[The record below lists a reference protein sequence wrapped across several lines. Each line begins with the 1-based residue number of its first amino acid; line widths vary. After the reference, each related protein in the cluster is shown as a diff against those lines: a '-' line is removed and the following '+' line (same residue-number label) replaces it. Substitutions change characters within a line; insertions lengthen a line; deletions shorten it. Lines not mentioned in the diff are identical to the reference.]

1 MKKGI
6 VLILVVA
13 CLYSFGQSDTTQY
26 RLGNRMVMIIT
37 DSEGHSDN
45 DWDDF
50 DITDTADS
58 DSRGVE
64 ANLQLQ
70 FGVNG
75 FTTPEG
81 SIGLPD
87 QMAMMELDYS
97 KSRSFAIN
105 TMWYINKMKSSTLFI
120 SPGLGLDYNSYFFK
134 NNISISTAN
143 DTVLFSSDT
152 ITSFKKYKFRTTYL
166 QVPLIVGVRI
176 GKNKMKSP
184 IKLELGAIAGYN
196 IGAMVKTRHEE
207 EGTRYKNK
215 IKDDYNLSPFRLT
228 ATARIGIG
236 SFGFF
241 ANYAFTPLFEK
252 NKSPELMPFT
262 VGLQIGG
269 F

>member
-1 MKKGI
+1 MKKWI
-6 VLILVVA
+6 APILVLA
-13 CLYSFGQSDTTQY
+13 CLSSYGQGDTTQY
-26 RLGNRMVMIIT
+26 RLGNKKVMIIT
-37 DSEGHSDN
+37 ASEGVLDN

-50 DITDTADS
+50 DISDTADS
-58 DSRGVE
+58 ESRGVE

-70 FGVNG
+70 IGVNG
-75 FTTPEG
+75 FTTPQG
-81 SIGLPD
+81 SISLPD
-87 QMAMMELDYS
+87 QLAMMELDYS

-105 TMWYINKMKSSTLFI
+105 TMWYINKMKSSTLYI

-143 DTVLFSSDT
+143 DTVLFSPDT
-152 ITSFKKYKFRTTYL
+152 ITSFKKYKFRTTFL

-176 GKNKMKSP
+176 GKNKMENP

-196 IGAMVKTRHEE
+196 IGAMVKNRHEE
-207 EGTRYKNK
+207 EGTMYKNK

-241 ANYAFTPLFEK
+241 ANYALTPLFEK

-262 VGLQIGG
+262 VGIQIGG